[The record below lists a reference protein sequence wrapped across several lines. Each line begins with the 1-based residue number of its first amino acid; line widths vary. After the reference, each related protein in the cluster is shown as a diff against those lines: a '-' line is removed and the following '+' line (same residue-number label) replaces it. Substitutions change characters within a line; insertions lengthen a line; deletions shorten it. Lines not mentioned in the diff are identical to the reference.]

1 MPWPPSTPSLAR
13 LWPTC
18 QPQWTDW
25 AGTASA
31 QEAADRVGPRT
42 LFLRGPVPEGT
53 GSEQSAVSLL
63 LEALCPMADPCH
75 GGGLCPAKWDRWAAM
90 KGQRVSLPGL
100 CQDTGVLLPYPP
112 MEVVGGRAEHVYQW
126 QSADPTSRDP
136 GSHPGPSLS
145 LQTS

>member
-1 MPWPPSTPSLAR
+1 MAHVVLLCLGLPPLLPWPDFG
-13 LWPTC
+13 
-18 QPQWTDW
+18 PQWTDW

-75 GGGLCPAKWDRWAAM
+75 GGGCVLPSGTD
-90 KGQRVSLPGL
+90 GQP
-100 CQDTGVLLPYPP
+100 
-112 MEVVGGRAEHVYQW
+112 
-126 QSADPTSRDP
+126 
-136 GSHPGPSLS
+136 
-145 LQTS
+145 